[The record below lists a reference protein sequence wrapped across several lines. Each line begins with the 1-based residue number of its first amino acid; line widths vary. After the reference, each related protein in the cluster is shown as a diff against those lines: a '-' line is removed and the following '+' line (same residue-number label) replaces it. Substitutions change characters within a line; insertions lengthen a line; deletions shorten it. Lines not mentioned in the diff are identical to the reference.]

1 MLVDETGGNDA
12 VTSRV
17 LKRRYANVEPSANAN
32 ASCSALSAL
41 PLLSCPYA
49 GELGNSAEVVDG
61 AAAALPT
68 QKRSRE
74 AFPLSTTNP
83 FSPSSDI
90 PGRSELRRQL
100 TPRISWMSLLSDSRE
115 DLTKGEAACITPRRQ
130 PASNRFGSPPC
141 SPVMRR
147 KGLGIRSSPER
158 PSKVRDHSVD
168 EDRTETTG
176 RFTREFENATVV
188 GSGHFSVVY
197 KARNRIDSQEYAIKR
212 TKQPLAR
219 GAQQRQ
225 ATLHEA
231 LALASVAIDSSCPYI
246 VRYFSSW
253 IEEGRLFIQTEF
265 CEGSLKDRLVSL
277 RKTRPDDPRM
287 DEKELTAV
295 IRDVCMGLGV
305 LHGKNLVHL
314 DVKPENILEK
324 RVSPTLSQERA
335 GQTKIH
341 KIADLGLATAAIGS
355 GCDEIS
361 EGDSRYLARE
371 VLQGRIHDLPKA
383 DVFSLGLMCYEL
395 ATNPKELPCNG
406 DDWHRLRDGQLE
418 QQAANHLSKILF
430 CLLQQMVGPVATER
444 PPCAEILNDPAV
456 GPQKLSGEDS
466 LVVAQLQQQLRKVE
480 QKMATAEEKADKYW
494 SELLHMKRQE
504 MLREGPEDSLAEA
517 KRAAPSRPWGRSLT
531 A

>member
-1 MLVDETGGNDA
+1 MLVDEAGCNDA

-17 LKRRYANVEPSANAN
+17 LKRRYANVEPSTDVG
-32 ASCSALSAL
+32 ASCSAFSV
-41 PLLSCPYA
+41 PSSLSCSYA
-49 GELGNSAEVVDG
+49 GELGTSVEAVGG

-74 AFPLSTTNP
+74 ALSLGPTSSL
-83 FSPSSDI
+83 SPPRDVST
-90 PGRSELRRQL
+90 RNELRRQL
-100 TPRISWMSLLSDSRE
+100 TPRISWMSLLSDSHE
-115 DLTKGEAACITPRRQ
+115 DLRKGEAACSTPRKQ
-130 PASNRFGSPPC
+130 PASSRLGSPPS

-147 KGLGIRSSPER
+147 KAMGLGSPPER
-158 PSKVRDHSVD
+158 PSKHREQRVD

-176 RFTREFENATVV
+176 RFTREFENAAVV

-197 KARNRIDSQEYAIKR
+197 RARNRIDNQEYAIKR

-219 GAQQRQ
+219 GAQRRQ
-225 ATLHEA
+225 AMLHEA

-253 IEEGRLFIQTEF
+253 IEEGRLFIQTEL
-265 CEGSLKDRLVSL
+265 CEGSLKDGLVSL
-277 RKTRPDDPRM
+277 RKRRPDDPRM
-287 DEKELTAV
+287 DEKELAAV

-314 DVKPENILEK
+314 DVKPENILVK
-324 RVSPTLSQERA
+324 RVLPTPSRQR
-335 GQTKIH
+335 GQSRIH

-371 VLQGRIHDLPKA
+371 VLQGQIHDLPKA

-395 ATNPKELPCNG
+395 ATNPRELPCNG

-418 QQAANHLSKILF
+418 QQAASHLSKGLF
-430 CLLQQMVGPVATER
+430 CLLQQMVGPVAAER

-456 GPQKLSGEDS
+456 GPQELSGEDS
-466 LVVAQLQQQLRKVE
+466 LVVEKLQQQLRKVE
-480 QKMATAEEKADKYW
+480 QKVATAEEKADRYW

-504 MLREGPEDSLAEA
+504 MLREVPDGSLAEA
-517 KRAAPSRPWGRSLT
+517 KRAAPPRPWGRSLT

>member
-1 MLVDETGGNDA
+1 MLVDETAGNDV

-17 LKRRYANVEPSANAN
+17 LKRRYANVEPCTEAD
-32 ASCSALSAL
+32 ASCPEFPAP

-49 GELGNSAEVVDG
+49 GELGNSVEAAGG
-61 AAAALPT
+61 ASAGLPT

-74 AFPLSTTNP
+74 AFPMSPRNP
-83 FSPSSDI
+83 PSPSTNVPRATS
-90 PGRSELRRQL
+90 LRRQL
-100 TPRISWMSLLSDSRE
+100 TPRISWMSLLSDSNSRE
-115 DLTKGEAACITPRRQ
+115 DLTKGATGCTTPRAQ
-130 PASNRFGSPPC
+130 PGSPPS
-141 SPVMRR
+141 SPVIRR
-147 KGLGIRSSPER
+147 KGLGFGSPPER
-158 PSKVRDHSVD
+158 PSKVRDHGID

-176 RFTREFENATVV
+176 RFAREFENATVV

-197 KARNRIDSQEYAIKR
+197 RARNRIDNQEYAIKR

-219 GAQQRQ
+219 GAQRRQ
-225 ATLHEA
+225 AMLHEA

-253 IEEGRLFIQTEF
+253 IEEGRLFIQTEL
-265 CEGSLKDRLVSL
+265 CEGSLKEGLVNL

-287 DEKELTAV
+287 DEKELAAV

-314 DVKPENILEK
+314 DVKPENVLVK
-324 RVSPTLSQERA
+324 RVLPTPSRQRA
-335 GQTKIH
+335 GQSKIH
-341 KIADLGLATAAIGS
+341 KIADLGLATAAMGA

-371 VLQGRIHDLPKA
+371 VLQGQIHDLPKA

-406 DDWHRLRDGQLE
+406 DEWHRLRDGQLE
-418 QQAANHLSKILF
+418 QQAASHLSRGLF
-430 CLLQQMVGPVATER
+430 CLLQRMASPLAAER

-456 GPQKLSGEDS
+456 GPQELSGEDS
-466 LVVAQLQQQLRKVE
+466 LVVEKLQQQLRKVE
-480 QKMATAEEKADKYW
+480 QKMATAEEKADRYW

-504 MLREGPEDSLAEA
+504 MLREVPEDALAEA
-517 KRAAPSRPWGRSLT
+517 KRAAPPRPWGRSLT